1 MDAEFCPKQ
10 EVTILST
17 PSGLVLSTGKGQF
30 IIQSTV
36 AELRHE
42 VDPVSM
48 LGLNGDEIALQ
59 SATKLNHE
67 Q

>member
-17 PSGLVLSTGKGQF
+17 PNGLVLSTGKGQF

-42 VDPVSM
+42 VDPVTM
-48 LGLNGDEIALQ
+48 LSLNGDEELLQ
-59 SATKLNHE
+59 QAAEIDGKK
-67 Q
+67 

>member
-1 MDAEFCPKQ
+1 MDADFCPKQ
-10 EVTILST
+10 EVIILST
-17 PSGLVLSTGKGQF
+17 PKGLVLSTGKGQF

-48 LGLNGDEIALQ
+48 LSLEGDDACLQ
-59 SATKLNHE
+59 QTTKPKGQN
-67 Q
+67 